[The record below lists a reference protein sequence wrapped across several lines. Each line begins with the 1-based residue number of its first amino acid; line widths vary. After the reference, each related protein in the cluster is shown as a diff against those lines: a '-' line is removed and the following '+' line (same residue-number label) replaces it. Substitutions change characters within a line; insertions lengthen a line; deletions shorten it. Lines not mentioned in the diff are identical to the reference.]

1 MMNTQPSI
9 VVTLI
14 SEEPRDY
21 DGVVS
26 QVREQDVFSTFTIST
41 GNAIRILDSPS
52 ADKTVSAFDHTE
64 ASTKGRICAI
74 FLSFQA
80 QDSPSITLDTCKQ
93 LRNSPCLQNLQSTL
107 GLEIIIQ
114 PYDLYLRHQTPG
126 LAVFDMD
133 STLIQQ
139 EVIDELARTV
149 GRYDEVAKVTEA
161 AMRGELDFEE
171 SLRQRV
177 SKLEGVETTIWETLR
192 RDVITI
198 TPGARELIKV
208 LGSRGWMTAVL
219 SGGFTPLAEW
229 LKGEL
234 GLNYAFANYLE
245 TSADG
250 SQLTGRLVAGSRIVD
265 AKTKSDLLIKIAEEC
280 NVPLTHTIAVGDG
293 SNDLLMMHEAGL
305 GIAFNAKPKVQEAAP
320 ARLNSRS
327 LVDIAYVLGFSHQE
341 IEVKSSQG
349 GK

>member
-1 MMNTQPSI
+1 MDTQPFI
-9 VVTLI
+9 AITLI

-21 DGVVS
+21 TDVVS
-26 QVREQDVFSTFTIST
+26 RVHQQDCFSSLSISSEDKP
-41 GNAIRILDSPS
+41 RILDNASVDHAASSS
-52 ADKTVSAFDHTE
+52 AHTGIPL
-64 ASTKGRICAI
+64 KGRVCAI
-74 FLSFQA
+74 FLASHA
-80 QDSPSITLDTCKQ
+80 QDTPPSISLESCKQ
-93 LRNSPCLQNLQSTL
+93 LRNSPSLQNLQSTL
-107 GLEIIIQ
+107 SLEIIIQ
-114 PYDLYLRHQTPG
+114 PYDLYLRHQTSG

-198 TPGARELIKV
+198 TPGARDLVKV
-208 LGSRGWMTAVL
+208 LRGRGWKTAVL

-229 LKGEL
+229 LKSEL
-234 GLNYAFANYLE
+234 GLDYTFANHLE

-250 SQLTGRLVAGSRIVD
+250 SKLTGRLVAGSRIVD
-265 AKTKSDLLIKIAEEC
+265 AKAKRELLIKIAGEC
-280 NVPLTHTIAVGDG
+280 DVPLTHTIAVGDG
-293 SNDLLMMHEAGL
+293 SNDLLMMEAAGL

-320 ARLNSRS
+320 ARLNSKS
-327 LVDIAYVLGFSHQE
+327 LLDIAYVLGYSYENVEASLSEQ
-341 IEVKSSQG
+341 V
-349 GK
+349 